1 MERNINGLQ
10 EKIVQTDSMK
20 MNFNFKP
27 RDLQRDEY
35 MKDKMPTQ
43 DLNEFIQLER
53 IRGSED
59 VNTLLVERYTRDSV
73 PLSVLIL
80 TFIGVIIASRK
91 IRGGS
96 GFHLAM
102 GVVISVL
109 YILLGRFATVFAVK
123 GNFDPLWAAWTPNIF
138 FGFLVIYL
146 YFKAPK

>member
-1 MERNINGLQ
+1 
-10 EKIVQTDSMK
+10 

-27 RDLQRDEY
+27 RDFQRDEY
-35 MKDKMPTQ
+35 MKDKMPTP
-43 DLNEFIQLER
+43 DLNEFIQLEK
-53 IRGSED
+53 IRGSEA
-59 VNTLLVERYTRDSV
+59 VNTLLVERHTRDSV

-80 TFIGVIIASRK
+80 TFIGAIIASRK

-102 GVVISVL
+102 GVVISVF

-138 FGFLVIYL
+138 FGFLVVYL
-146 YFKAPK
+146 YIKAPK